1 MERKCNIFGWGASA
15 ASGGADEVDS
25 HRLTIAQLAEH
36 LTVVDCRYQSV
47 LGSIPSGEI
56 GAMLPQ
62 TVFSFFFLV
71 SSIQNYVYPVFSKTC
86 IPTWGI
92 PMKYL
97 NRSRR
102 LPEAKPKGD

>member
-1 MERKCNIFGWGASA
+1 MERKCNIFGRGTSA

-56 GAMLPQ
+56 GAMIPQ
-62 TVFSFFFLV
+62 FVFSFSFLGSYQFKITPFF
-71 SSIQNYVYPVFSKTC
+71 YKTC
-86 IPTWGI
+86 ILT
-92 PMKYL
+92 
-97 NRSRR
+97 
-102 LPEAKPKGD
+102 

>member
-1 MERKCNIFGWGASA
+1 MERKCNIFGRGASA

-62 TVFSFFFLV
+62 IVFSFSFLGSYQFKITPFF
-71 SSIQNYVYPVFSKTC
+71 YKTC
-86 IPTWGI
+86 ILT
-92 PMKYL
+92 
-97 NRSRR
+97 
-102 LPEAKPKGD
+102 

>member
-62 TVFSFFFLV
+62 TVFSFFFLG
-71 SSIQNYVYPVFSKTC
+71 SSIQNYVYPVFSC
-86 IPTWGI
+86 IPTRRI

-102 LPEAKPKGD
+102 LPEEKTKGD